1 MHSDKSNLLNCDCK
15 SDDRAFVI
23 LSKSFSG
30 SNSDLLECATRF
42 GWEYFP
48 ELEAILIHVGS
59 NQHWS
64 GIAEV
69 VNFLRGVFRQETRFE
84 ELRAAWVDPNRP
96 LAEQMLSLIHAEPL
110 LGMAPADSS
119 PLADIL
125 RERRIETWFQP
136 VIEART
142 GDIWGFECLMRGRT
156 REGELIS
163 APQMLEWARQ
173 EHLTFMLDRVCRE
186 THLENAGRHGAG
198 TSYRFLINFLPTA
211 IYQPEF
217 CLQTSLAAARRSGL
231 TPRRIIFEVVETEK
245 VTDAEQL
252 RNILE
257 FYRKAGFGV
266 ALDDVGSGYAGL
278 TLLGDLRPDL
288 IKLDRELVTKAV
300 ESKFHR
306 DICAA
311 LATLVRENG
320 RLVLAEG
327 IETPDEKAVMDALG
341 IDLYQGYLF
350 GRPCPTLEAPEAP
363 TAIPKREGMPT
374 SSTISS

>member
-1 MHSDKSNLLNCDCK
+1 MHSEKGQLFNCDCK
-15 SDDRAFVI
+15 SDDRALVI
-23 LSKSFSG
+23 LSRNFSG
-30 SNSDLLECATRF
+30 ANSDLLECAAKF
-42 GWEYFP
+42 GWGYFP

-59 NQHWS
+59 NRPWS

-69 VNFLRGVFRQETRFE
+69 VNFLRGVFRQEARFE
-84 ELRAAWVDPNRP
+84 GLRAAWVDPGRP
-96 LAEQMLSLIHAEPL
+96 LAEQTLSLIHAEPL
-110 LGMAPADSS
+110 LAMAPADSS

-125 RERRIETWFQP
+125 RGRRIETWFQP

-142 GDIWGFECLMRGRT
+142 GDVWGFECLMRGRT
-156 REGELIS
+156 REGELVS

-186 THLENAGRHGAG
+186 THLENAGRQGAG
-198 TSYRFLINFLPTA
+198 TPYRFLINFLPTA

-252 RNILE
+252 RSILE

-327 IETPDEKAVMDALG
+327 VETPEEKAVMDELG
-341 IDLYQGYLF
+341 VDLYQGYLF
-350 GRPCPTLEAPEAP
+350 GRPRPTLEVMEALIAAPERAATP
-363 TAIPKREGMPT
+363 TPAQ
-374 SSTISS
+374 